1 MQIAHIIAS
10 NIVATDADALVTLD
24 YEARFIRRK
33 VLKTD
38 AGETFLVELLE
49 TRSLAATDGFVLDD
63 GRIIFCQ
70 SLNR

>member
-38 AGETFLVELLE
+38 AGESFLVELPGNKV
-49 TRSLAATDGFVLDD
+49 AG
-63 GRIIFCQ
+63 G
-70 SLNR
+70 NRWLCAG